1 MSLAETL
8 QKPIT
13 AEMLM
18 EMPDDG
24 VEREIINGELV
35 ERRSKPG
42 DPPMTRR
49 NWDHSRI
56 EAAIAKILGFW
67 SDAQPKPRGKVLGG
81 EAGFRLKPDPETF
94 VGIDVAYVSA
104 EMVARRNPKSK
115 FGDEPPVLAVEIL
128 SPSDQHED
136 VVNKVKLYL
145 EVGTVVWVV
154 DPDFHIVTVHQPGR
168 PIEVYREGQELAGD
182 PYLPGFVARVDS
194 IFEA

>member
-1 MSLAETL
+1 MSTAETL

-24 VEREIINGELV
+24 VEREIIRGVLV
-35 ERRSKPG
+35 ERRGKPG
-42 DPPMTRR
+42 EQPMTRR
-49 NWDHSRI
+49 NPDHSETEINIGHLLR
-56 EAAIAKILGFW
+56 LW
-67 SDAQPKPRGKVLGG
+67 SDSLPKPRGKVFGG
-81 EAGFRLKPDPETF
+81 EVGFRLKKDPEVF

-104 EMVARRNPKSK
+104 EMVARRDRSLK
-115 FGDEPPVLAVEIL
+115 FYGEPPVLAVEIL

-154 DPDFHIVTVHQPGR
+154 DPDFRIVTVHQPGR
-168 PIEVYREGQELAGD
+168 PIEVYRDDQEIHGD
-182 PYLPGFVARVDS
+182 PYLPGFQARVGS
-194 IFEA
+194 FFED